1 MSRRTARD
9 RRHRR
14 VRKKVH
20 GTAGR
25 PRLAVFK
32 SNRYIYAQ
40 IIDDDSGRTLAAA
53 SSQEKALRDKT
64 LSTESAGEVGKL
76 LAERAAKA
84 EVSEVVFD
92 RGGYPYHGRIK
103 ALADAVREAGVKL

>member
-14 VRKKVH
+14 VRKKVY
-20 GTAGR
+20 GTAQR

-40 IIDDDSGRTLAAA
+40 IIDDELGRTIVAA
-53 SSQEKALRDKT
+53 SSQEKALRSKT
-64 LSTESAGEVGKL
+64 LSRESAAEVGKL
-76 LAERAAKA
+76 LAERATGAD
-84 EVSEVVFD
+84 VTEVVFD
-92 RGGYPYHGRIK
+92 RGGYPYHGRVR